1 MPRHGDQTF
10 REGEAP
16 AEPRGA
22 LDGAL
27 ERTCHAEVAETNN
40 YTASRPTINDWDI

>member
-1 MPRHGDQTF
+1 MQRKRGGPAASPFFLRPVPESGKIGSV

-22 LDGAL
+22 LMIDS
-27 ERTCHAEVAETNN
+27 E
-40 YTASRPTINDWDI
+40 NDR